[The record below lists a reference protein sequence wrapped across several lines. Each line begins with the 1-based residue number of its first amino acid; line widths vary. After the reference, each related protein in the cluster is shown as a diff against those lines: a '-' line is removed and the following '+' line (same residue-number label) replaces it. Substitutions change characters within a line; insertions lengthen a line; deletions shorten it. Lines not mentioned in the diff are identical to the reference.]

1 MIVNFFLKNLF
12 ITTFF
17 IFIFWISLI
26 NPSLAIQEA
35 KIVKRIDN
43 KIITNID
50 IYREYDYLVALNN
63 DLKKI
68 NKNEGLKIA
77 EESLLRE
84 KVKLNEIEKFLSI
97 DKFNNDNLI
106 KKIIADF
113 YKKLDI
119 ANLENFK
126 LYLNEFDISLDEVE
140 NKIKIEILWNQLISS
155 KFKNQIDIDI
165 SKLEKKIQNED
176 LNIENFIEYDLS
188 EIVFQTSNKEEFDKK
203 SKEIILSIQKDGFNI
218 SANKFSVSST
228 SKFGGKIGKVKESQ
242 LSKFIKD
249 ELKKIEIGEHTRPI
263 KVANGFLILLIN
275 NKEKISKKINKEDLL
290 DKMIEFERN
299 KQFEKF
305 SQIYYNKIK
314 LNTMINEK

>member
-12 ITTFF
+12 ILTFF